1 MSQHIKHGCDHIF
14 FIGFLGA
21 GKSTL
26 ARNVGTMFK
35 RRFIDTDRLVVRRCG
50 KSVTEIFETEGE
62 DRFREL
68 ETSAL
73 RSLQSERSLL
83 VSCGGGIVETPVNIE
98 LMHKMGTCVYL
109 EGDFEDSLR
118 QIRRSDTRPDFRSP
132 EHAARLFEHR
142 RPLYRQAADITLDI
156 RNKSFEDVSYPLCRD
171 AFWSVDC
178 YDSPSTYQVS
188 KTAVSMSA
196 SDWAR
201 SRSCRACLP
210 RLWANLSGRWW
221 FGTAPH
227 PSAFG
232 EVVEHALVDAGFA
245 VSPLVLEVS
254 PAGATLA
261 DADTAFW
268 RPVG

>member
-156 RNKSFEDVSYPLCRD
+156 RNKSFEDVPTFVPRC
-171 AFWSVDC
+171 FWSVDC
-178 YDSPSTYQVS
+178 YDSPSTYQFPKPQCRCPRRIGRVRG
-188 KTAVSMSA
+188 AVA
-196 SDWAR
+196 HVCLGCGQTQAGDGGLEQRHIRAFWR
-201 SRSCRACLP
+201 GCRACAGRRRFCRVAACP
-210 RLWANLSGRWW
+210 R
-221 FGTAPH
+221 
-227 PSAFG
+227 
-232 EVVEHALVDAGFA
+232 GFA
-245 VSPLVLEVS
+245 CRCY
-254 PAGATLA
+254 AGRCRYR
-261 DADTAFW
+261 FW